1 MASQDIEH
9 LPDSLGYLVID
20 QKGGVIKVSQLF
32 QHQRNQVYILLI
44 LFSVVVMPNMLIH
57 TSLYICE

>member
-32 QHQRNQVYILLI
+32 QHQRNQVY
-44 LFSVVVMPNMLIH
+44 FFWKDDFYCM
-57 TSLYICE
+57 